1 VVLEEGLGH
10 VYNISRRNEILGNS
24 KKSSNIETK
33 LGLFL
38 DVSGGVA

>member
-10 VYNISRRNEILGNS
+10 VDNISKGNEILGNS
-24 KKSSNIETK
+24 KKSSNIETR

-38 DVSGGVA
+38 DASGGVT